1 MLSPMTRS
9 HRRPRP
15 NPSHAPRAL
24 GLRLA
29 RLHPLITSHP
39 DVAALIDELA
49 NDRRPR
55 SQWRLNVDGTV
66 LRVCTALND
75 AATSLRVSGL
85 SPHAILAAER
95 SAAWLA
101 FELSYLHTPRG
112 EWSATRRAGRAARI
126 RRVHGVLRRIVMPE
140 STALQRLP
148 IVERWEDE
156 WDDVSGHTAGR
167 LLRPLEWLRF
177 QVHPHPRCS
186 MRAFARYEELKH
198 RCRDFYAYYAER
210 ALHDTATFSSLP
222 EFVPGLDDV
231 PAPTWRRASSTDAWP
246 LPWRPVLVSLTRA
259 VLTAAP
265 PTVAPVPV
273 GEGSCARFTLAA

>member
-39 DVAALIDELA
+39 DVAALIDELTG
-49 NDRRPR
+49 DRRPR

-101 FELSYLHTPRG
+101 FELSHLHTPRG
-112 EWSATRRAGRAARI
+112 KWSATRRAGRAARI

-140 STALQRLP
+140 STASQRLP

-156 WDDVSGHTAGR
+156 WT
-167 LLRPLEWLRF
+167 
-177 QVHPHPRCS
+177 
-186 MRAFARYEELKH
+186 
-198 RCRDFYAYYAER
+198 
-210 ALHDTATFSSLP
+210 T
-222 EFVPGLDDV
+222 
-231 PAPTWRRASSTDAWP
+231 
-246 LPWRPVLVSLTRA
+246 
-259 VLTAAP
+259 
-265 PTVAPVPV
+265 
-273 GEGSCARFTLAA
+273 